1 MVVLVSEDPAT
12 PSPGRLLIEVV
23 RAHRAVFAEE
33 LSRIG
38 LHVGQELILVEVGRD
53 DGLTQ
58 ALLTRRLAVERAT
71 VSRAL
76 TRMERSGFVRRE
88 RRGSSTRV
96 RLTKDGREAL
106 PAVRA
111 LWARVDAELLDA
123 AGDCAPEMMAG
134 LRQLLSR
141 LAAMAEPDAV
151 PSPERACRLT
161 RPAPR

>member
-1 MVVLVSEDPAT
+1 VLVSEDPAT
-12 PSPGRLLIEVV
+12 SSPGRLLIEVV

-38 LHVGQELILVEVGRD
+38 LHVGQELVLVEVGRD

-58 ALLTRRLAVERAT
+58 ALLTQRLAVDRAT
-71 VSRAL
+71 VSRAV

-88 RRGSSTRV
+88 RRGSSTHI
-96 RLTKDGREAL
+96 RLTQAGREAL

-123 AGDCAPEMMAG
+123 AGDSTTEMMAG

-141 LAAMAEPDAV
+141 LAEMAEAAAV
-151 PSPERACRLT
+151 P
-161 RPAPR
+161 